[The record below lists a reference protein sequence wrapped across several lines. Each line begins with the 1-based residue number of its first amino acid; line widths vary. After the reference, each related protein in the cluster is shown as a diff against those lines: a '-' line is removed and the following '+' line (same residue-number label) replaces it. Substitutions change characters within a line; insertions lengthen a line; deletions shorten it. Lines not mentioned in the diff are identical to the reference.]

1 MAYRAVITGGAGFI
15 GSNISRALLENGC
28 SVVCVDNFLT
38 GRRINIDELL
48 DHECFELVVQD
59 ACEPIKVNAPV
70 DAVLHLASPASPGT
84 SAVSYLSLPFE
95 TLDAG
100 SRGTWSALRLARAHG
115 ARFLFAST
123 SEIYG
128 DPLLSPQT
136 ESYWGNVNSIGP
148 RSVYDEAKRFGEA
161 LCAAHIREFGMDVK
175 IARIFNTYGPRMRPE
190 DGRVVSNFIVQAL
203 RGEKLT
209 IYGDGS
215 QTRSFCFIDDLVEG
229 LIALLESAHTGPM
242 NLGNPGEF
250 TILELANL
258 VRELIPGAGDP
269 VFEPLPQDDPKQRCP
284 DIALAGEVL
293 GWTPKIAIT
302 EGLGKTIDWYRS
314 ELGSG

>member
-15 GSNISRALLENGC
+15 GSNISRALLEKGC

-38 GRRINIDELL
+38 GRRTNIDELL
-48 DHECFELVVQD
+48 DSEHFELAVQD
-59 ACEPIKVNAPV
+59 ACEPIKVDGPV
-70 DAVLHLASPASPGT
+70 DAVLHMASPASPGT

-95 TLDAG
+95 TLDVG
-100 SRGTWSALRLARAHG
+100 SRGTWSALRLAHAHG

-128 DPLLSPQT
+128 DPALSPQP

-203 RGEKLT
+203 RGEDLT

-215 QTRSFCFIDDLVEG
+215 QTRSFCFIDDLVAG
-229 LIALLESAHTGPM
+229 LLALLESAHTGPM

-250 TILELANL
+250 TILELAGL
-258 VRELIPGAGDP
+258 VKDLIPGAGDP
-269 VFEPLPQDDPKQRCP
+269 VFESLPQDDPKQRRP
-284 DIALAGEVL
+284 DISLAGEVL
-293 GWTPKIAIT
+293 GWAPKVALP
-302 EGLGKTIDWYRS
+302 EGLGKTIDWYRA

>member
-15 GSNISRALLENGC
+15 GSNISRAFLEKGC

-38 GRRINIDELL
+38 GRRTNIAELL
-48 DHECFELVVQD
+48 DHERFELVVQD
-59 ACEPIKVNAPV
+59 ACEPIKVDGPV

-95 TLDAG
+95 TLDVG
-100 SRGTWSALRLARAHG
+100 SRGTWSALRLAHAHG

-128 DPLLSPQT
+128 DPVLSPQP

-190 DGRVVSNFIVQAL
+190 DGRVVSNFIVQGL
-203 RGEKLT
+203 RGEELT

-215 QTRSFCFIDDLVEG
+215 QTRSFCFIDDLVAG

-250 TILELANL
+250 TILELAGL
-258 VRELIPGAGDP
+258 VRDLIPGAGDP
-269 VFEPLPQDDPKQRCP
+269 AFEPLPQDDPKQRRP
-284 DIALAGEVL
+284 DIALASQVL
-293 GWTPKIAIT
+293 GWGPKIALP
-302 EGLGKTIDWYRS
+302 EGLGKTIDWYRA

>member
-1 MAYRAVITGGAGFI
+1 MTYRAVITGGAGFI
-15 GSNISRALLENGC
+15 GSNLSRALLEKGC
-28 SVVCVDNFLT
+28 SVVCVDSFLT
-38 GRRINIDELL
+38 GRRTNIDDLQ
-48 DHECFELVVQD
+48 DNPDFELTVQD
-59 ACEPIKVNAPV
+59 VCDPIKVDGPV
-70 DAVLHLASPASPGT
+70 DAVLHLASPASPGS

-95 TLDAG
+95 TLDVG
-100 SRGTWSALRLARAHG
+100 SRGTWSALRLAHANG

-128 DPLLSPQT
+128 DPVLSPQP

-203 RGEKLT
+203 RGESLT

-215 QTRSFCFIDDLVEG
+215 QTRSFCFIDDLVAG
-229 LIALLESAHTGPM
+229 LIGLLESGHTGPM
-242 NLGNPGEF
+242 NIGNPGEF
-250 TILELANL
+250 TIAELAAL
-258 VRELIPGAGDP
+258 VRELIPTADEP
-269 VFEPLPQDDPKQRCP
+269 VHEPLPQDDPKQRRP
-284 DIALAGEVL
+284 DIALANGVL
-293 GWTPKIAIT
+293 GWSPKIELR
-302 EGLGKTIDWYRS
+302 EGLEKTIDWYRA
-314 ELGSG
+314 ELGIG